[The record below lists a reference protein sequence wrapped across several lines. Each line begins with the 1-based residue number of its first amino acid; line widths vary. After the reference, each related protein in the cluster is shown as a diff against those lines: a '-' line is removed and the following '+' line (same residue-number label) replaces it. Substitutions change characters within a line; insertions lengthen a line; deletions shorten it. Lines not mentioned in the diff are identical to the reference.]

1 MGMDREGLS
10 GLLGH
15 PLGTEAKE
23 GNEQPTRFPKSMGR
37 PKSHLHILFE
47 KFCHH
52 AFLQCFSYFPPNVG
66 VYYCFLH
73 IYYCSPIF
81 NKFPAGL

>member
-1 MGMDREGLS
+1 MDREGLS
-10 GLLGH
+10 GLLGN

-37 PKSHLHILFE
+37 PKSHLHISFE

-52 AFLQCFSYFPPNVG
+52 AFL
-66 VYYCFLH
+66 
-73 IYYCSPIF
+73 
-81 NKFPAGL
+81 

>member
-1 MGMDREGLS
+1 MDREGLS

-37 PKSHLHILFE
+37 PKSHLHISFE

-52 AFLQCFSYFPPNVG
+52 AFL
-66 VYYCFLH
+66 
-73 IYYCSPIF
+73 
-81 NKFPAGL
+81 